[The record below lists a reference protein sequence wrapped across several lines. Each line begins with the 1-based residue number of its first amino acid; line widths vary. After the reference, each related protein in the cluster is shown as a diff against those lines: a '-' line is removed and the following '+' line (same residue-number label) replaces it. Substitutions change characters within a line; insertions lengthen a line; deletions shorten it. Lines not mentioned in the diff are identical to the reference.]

1 MDVNVELAEM
11 GPQSPSNDGLTAT
24 SPELN
29 IGEDID
35 EREDPPIA
43 SGSGGMPTTAQTGA
57 HEQESKLKIGN
68 RPFRLICLL
77 CLVTSALILIVI
89 GLSIHVSQIR
99 QSQTALDQNCHELNS
114 TLQTKVSEISH
125 LNHSEKTCLKN
136 LTALKT
142 NLSVLVRMHNDLR
155 HQITEIKT
163 KLRSVKNSMAQ
174 ICEFLI
180 SRREERCPGN
190 WTESADRCYFISTL
204 EKSYDAARNHCSNV
218 DASLLEI
225 NSNKEKPSRCCGWK
239 QLRRW
244 VQAFKSR
251 VHKLLSSLGGK
262 SHASS

>member
-1 MDVNVELAEM
+1 M

-24 SPELN
+24 SSELN
-29 IGEDID
+29 IGKDID

-114 TLQTKVSEISH
+114 TLQAKVSEISH

-180 SRREERCPGN
+180 SRREERCPRN